1 MEKVITNKKLLF
13 ALSIA
18 ILLYWLLC
26 NTIDVYQIIILGVF
40 YEILWFPMLVMLF
53 VLTIINT
60 YSMLK
65 TKNIPIHYF
74 SLLLNIITLL
84 IVFLI

>member
-1 MEKVITNKKLLF
+1 MENVITNKKLLL
-13 ALSIA
+13 ALSIS

-26 NTIDVYQIIILGVF
+26 NTIDVYKFAVLGVF

-53 VLTIINT
+53 VLPIINT

-65 TKNIPIHYF
+65 TKNIPIYYF

>member
-13 ALSIA
+13 ALSISML
-18 ILLYWLLC
+18 IYWLLC
-26 NTIDVYQIIILGVF
+26 NTINVYKYAILGVL
-40 YEILWFPMLVMLF
+40 YEIIWLPMLMMLF
-53 VLTIINT
+53 ILPIINT

-65 TKNIPIHYF
+65 TKNRQIHYF

-84 IVFLI
+84 IVFFI